1 MDSTPFGLILPAGQA
16 QLRAGTTLSELV
28 GIAVDAERRG
38 FDSVWVG
45 DSLARGRV
53 EPLTLLAAAA
63 QATERVTLGTAAL
76 LPAYRHPAVAATTIS
91 SLDQLAGGRLVLGVG
106 AGFPGLS
113 EQEFDLVG
121 VRFKTRFSHLDDTV
135 TLWRELWT
143 GSPQSFHGKV
153 LHYDWLPEVP
163 RPHQPG
169 GPPIW
174 LAGGTPAALA
184 RAGRLYD
191 GWLPYPPDPADY
203 ESGLAAIRPVRPFT
217 PALFATVYVD
227 DDADRGR
234 QALEAYAKAT
244 YRMPL
249 EQVGRIQVFITGSMA
264 QVEAQLARYVDAGA
278 AHVLLRIAAVD
289 PGTFASQF
297 ARIGTL
303 RSGVSP
309 GR

>member
-1 MDSTPFGLILPAGQA
+1 
-16 QLRAGTTLSELV
+16 LRAGTTLRDLV
-28 GIAVDAERRG
+28 GIAVDAERLG

-53 EPLTLLAAAA
+53 EPLTLLAATA

-76 LPAYRHPAVAATTIS
+76 LPAYRHPAVAATTIA
-91 SLDQLAGGRLVLGVG
+91 SLDLLAGGRLVLGVG

-113 EQEFDLVG
+113 EQEFELVG

-143 GSPQSFHGKV
+143 GSPESFHGKV

-174 LAGGTPAALA
+174 LAGATPAALE
-184 RAGRLYD
+184 RAGLRYD

-203 ESGLAAIRPVRPFT
+203 QRGLATIRSVAGIERPFT
-217 PALFATVYVD
+217 PALFATVFVD
-227 DDADRGR
+227 DDVDRGR
-234 QALEAYAKAT
+234 RALDVYCQAT

-249 EQVGRIQVFITGSMA
+249 EQVERIQVFITGSMA
-264 QVEAQLARYVDAGA
+264 DVEAGLVRYVDAGA

-289 PGTFASQF
+289 PVTFTDQLAHL
-297 ARIGTL
+297 ATL
-303 RSGVSP
+303 MPPPR
-309 GR
+309 